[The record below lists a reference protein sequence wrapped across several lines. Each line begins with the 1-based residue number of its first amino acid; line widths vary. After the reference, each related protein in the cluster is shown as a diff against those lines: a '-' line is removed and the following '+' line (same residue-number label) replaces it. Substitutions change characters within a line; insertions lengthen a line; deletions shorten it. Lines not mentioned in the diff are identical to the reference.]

1 MKNLIFKG
9 IKSIKERA
17 NERFA
22 LKNSLVLRDTN
33 ALQTQNALRD
43 TNALQA
49 QVLQSCQNALQVQN
63 ALQIKHGTRQGINKF
78 KPSSNILERISL
90 SLSLSR

>member
-9 IKSIKERA
+9 IKNLKERA

-22 LKNSLVLRDTN
+22 LKNSLVLQ
-33 ALQTQNALRD
+33 AQNALRD
-43 TNALQA
+43 KNALQA
-49 QVLQSCQNALQVQN
+49 QILQSRQSTLQIQN

-78 KPSSNILERISL
+78 KPNSSIFGENFSL